1 MVAVLADLSVE
12 QGLLDSG
19 SQYVIGMD
27 EVGRGALAGP
37 VTVGAALVNASTC
50 GLPLPA
56 GLTDSKKLSP
66 ARRTVLDL
74 QVRAWALGIGVGHA
88 SPEEIDA
95 YGLTAALRIAGLR
108 AISQLAQDLSG
119 TEPGQVTVLLDGK
132 HNWLAAPVAD
142 LFSLLEQPAL
152 PELPDPPYPVVTRV
166 KADLDCASVSAA
178 SIAAKCARD
187 AIMVE
192 LAGPDDHYGWAGNKG
207 YGSAD
212 HIAALGEH
220 GASEHHRRSWSL
232 PGIKK

>member
-12 QGLLDSG
+12 QGLLISG
-19 SQYVIGMD
+19 SRFVIGVD

-37 VTVGAALVNASTC
+37 VTVGAALIDAGTC
-50 GLPLPA
+50 ALPLPP

-66 ARRTVLDL
+66 ARRTVLDE
-74 QVRAWALGIGVGHA
+74 QVRTWALSIGVGHA
-88 SPEEIDA
+88 SPDEIDEH
-95 YGLTAALRIAGLR
+95 GLTAALRIAGLR
-108 AISQLAQDLSG
+108 AIAQLAQGLSG
-119 TEPGQVTVLLDGK
+119 AEPGAVTVLLDGK
-132 HNWLAAPVAD
+132 HNWLAAPGAD
-142 LFSLLEQPAL
+142 LFSLLEQSAL
-152 PELPDPPYPVVTRV
+152 PELPDVPYPVVTRV

-192 LAGPDDHYGWAGNKG
+192 LGGPEDVYGWVGNKG

-212 HIAALGEH
+212 HIAALSEH